1 MEPICLLCLLCFAM
15 LCFVEPICLL
25 CLLCFAMLCYAMVCY
40 ENRASG
46 GRGPAKLPSVSA
58 DSWCVGEI
66 GQRLDFRFPAE
77 GNGAPGAAAA
87 RKLVRIGPFRPTRR
101 GGLVPGTRRDPPPP
115 LAPFPL

>member
-1 MEPICLLCLLCFAM
+1 MPE
-15 LCFVEPICLL
+15 
-25 CLLCFAMLCYAMVCY
+25 CY

-58 DSWCVGEI
+58 DAWCVGEI

-77 GNGAPGAAAA
+77 GNGAPGGGG
-87 RKLVRIGPFRPTRR
+87 RPEVGPNRPFSPPPQGGVR
-101 GGLVPGTRRDPPPP
+101 PGNGKGPPPP